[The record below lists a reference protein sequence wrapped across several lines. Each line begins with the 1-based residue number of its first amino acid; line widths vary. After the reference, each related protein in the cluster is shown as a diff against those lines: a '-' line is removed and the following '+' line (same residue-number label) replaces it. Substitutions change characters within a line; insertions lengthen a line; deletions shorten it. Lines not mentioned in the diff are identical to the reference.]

1 MYINFIIQNFELIV
15 ISILLIITIS
25 TISIFFI
32 QSNFIK
38 NTSKKIDYYHDMI
51 KINNSELAEYIK
63 TLSKITEI
71 NKQKLDD
78 LILDTSNIEKNLL
91 NIKAIKGSDDILTLA
106 IELVRSGSSKE
117 EIKSKT
123 GLNDSEIETIY
134 AYHKN
139 VKISYDIIA
148 ALPESINFLESSR

>member
-1 MYINFIIQNFELIV
+1 MYINFILQNFELIV
-15 ISILLIITIS
+15 ITILFIITIS

-32 QSNFIK
+32 QNNFIK
-38 NTSKKIDYYHDMI
+38 NTSKKIDSYHDMI
-51 KINNSELAEYIK
+51 KINNSELAEYVN

-71 NKQKLDD
+71 NKQKLEV
-78 LILDTSNIEKNLL
+78 LVLNTSNIEKNLL
-91 NIKAIKGSDDILTLA
+91 NIKAIKGSDDILSLA

-139 VKISYDIIA
+139 VK
-148 ALPESINFLESSR
+148 N

>member
-25 TISIFFI
+25 TIFIFFI

-38 NTSKKIDYYHDMI
+38 NTSKKIDNYHDMI

-78 LILDTSNIEKNLL
+78 LMLDTSNIEKNLL

-139 VKISYDIIA
+139 VK
-148 ALPESINFLESSR
+148 N

>member
-25 TISIFFI
+25 TIFIFFI

-38 NTSKKIDYYHDMI
+38 NTSKKIDNYHNMI
-51 KINNSELAEYIK
+51 EINNSELAEYIK

-78 LILDTSNIEKNLL
+78 LMLDTSNIEKNLL

-139 VKISYDIIA
+139 VK
-148 ALPESINFLESSR
+148 N

>member
-1 MYINFIIQNFELIV
+1 MYLNLIIQNFELIV
-15 ISILLIITIS
+15 ISILLVITIS
-25 TISIFFI
+25 TISIFFL

-38 NTSKKIDYYHDMI
+38 NTSKKIDNYHDMI

-78 LILDTSNIEKNLL
+78 LMLDTSNIEKNLL

-139 VKISYDIIA
+139 VK
-148 ALPESINFLESSR
+148 N

>member
-1 MYINFIIQNFELIV
+1 MYLNIVLENFEIIV

-25 TISIFFI
+25 TICILFI
-32 QSNFIK
+32 QNNFIR
-38 NTSKKIDYYHDMI
+38 NTSDKIENYNNMI
-51 KINNSELAEYIK
+51 KKNNSELAEYIN
-63 TLSKITEI
+63 TLSKITEL
-71 NKQKLDD
+71 NKQKLEE
-78 LILDTSNIEKNLL
+78 LISDTSNIEKNLS
-91 NIKAIKGSDDILTLA
+91 NIKATKRDDDILNLA

-139 VKISYDIIA
+139 VK
-148 ALPESINFLESSR
+148 N